1 MEKDDSIERSPASPV
16 SAQLERLGIQSHDE
30 LLAFL
35 RGHAG
40 PGQSTIAYPWPSD
53 GIAPAKTGSTDT
65 VPSRPQGDDCSDA
78 YTHGNDKFLC
88 FGQTRIPGGKHDDL
102 KQIDARIWRGD
113 LDDPDRSIDGH
124 PSWNAV
130 VREYCAIL
138 DRSATT
144 IVEADTFLDTKV
156 YKGGENIVLC
166 AGCDRSIATSLKV
179 EMLKMRELPRG
190 RLGIWV
196 CKLLLSGDTKIH
208 VLVRYQQLRAGGR
221 IGHWQL
227 RMRDGNYTSCFGLAT
242 GAMLEMHDPLIERCG
257 PVSPNA
263 NNIARGL
270 TEHCFNNAM
279 LDRGVST
286 RPSAVAPTF
295 VAINSIH
302 TKRKTTELESSERQT
317 KMQKSV
323 PSTVTDNT
331 GPMATFRSSPE
342 RLISLFR
349 PQSSTQAARLV
360 SSIGSAKQTH
370 AERQFV
376 APLHLYLQPHRDY
389 SLDILGLLRMHE
401 SKDTEAAKKWA
412 KRPALRMLAKATGE
426 ESLESTIKPL
436 YFRPNRAEFKALH
449 NMEAA
454 LVQMTGEQ
462 VLDDEVCDNCND
474 GNGPFTTC
482 VVHGDTHKGACANCI
497 HNGGASRC
505 SIRREREEAV
515 RRVSEVPAE
524 TKTHEDEHNLTYP
537 HAETIVVHR
546 GPQASEHERPSE
558 HTQPL
563 APGQGCSMSTRP
575 NSEEELYYRTP
586 PPRALRSAG
595 KELTGY
601 SAEDSNRCLDSAG
614 GRVSDAAKGRLND
627 STESIKKP
635 VTSDEA
641 ACELESSIR
650 EGNHISADKS
660 KFNLRDPLKSRL
672 ARSTFNTARTAVKA
686 KPRNATDA
694 PGADQPQRQ
703 EAIDSSSFYDEIR
716 AAALQDP
723 PAESAKPAA
732 SISDPNVYNTSF
744 LDSVTLVVTIEDDPT
759 VFEMGLG
766 GCSTLDAL
774 MEKLTNRRFL
784 GQVITDHLAI
794 VSIKFR
800 VSNNPAVPTTFIE
813 PGNVTLY
820 ARLLKHIKA
829 CFEDGGKEEI
839 ALEATIELAT
849 SV

>member
-1 MEKDDSIERSPASPV
+1 MEKDHSTERPPASPV
-16 SAQLERLGIQSHDE
+16 RAQLERLGIQNHDE

-35 RGHAG
+35 QGHAG
-40 PGQSTIAYPWPSD
+40 PGTSTIADPSPSD
-53 GIAPAKTGSTDT
+53 SIAPAKPGFTDT
-65 VPSRPQGDDCSDA
+65 VISRPQGDDRSDA
-78 YTHGNDKFLC
+78 YTYGNDEFLC
-88 FGQTRIPGGKHDDL
+88 FGQTRIPGGKHNDL
-102 KQIDARIWRGD
+102 KHIDTRIWRGD

-166 AGCDRSIATSLKV
+166 AGCDRSIATGLKV

-196 CKLLLSGDTKIH
+196 IKLLLSGDTKVHI
-208 VLVRYQQLRAGGR
+208 LVRYQQVRAGGR

-242 GAMLEMHDPLIERCG
+242 GAMLEKHDPVIERCG
-257 PVSPNA
+257 PVASNVS
-263 NNIARGL
+263 NIAKGL
-270 TEHCFNNAM
+270 TEHCINNA
-279 LDRGVST
+279 LLNGGVT
-286 RPSAVAPTF
+286 TKPSAAAPTF
-295 VAINSIH
+295 VAINSVNA
-302 TKRKTTELESSERQT
+302 KRKVSELESSGRHT
-317 KMQKSV
+317 KMQRGVS
-323 PSTVTDNT
+323 STVSDNSSLV
-331 GPMATFRSSPE
+331 ATSKTSPE
-342 RLISLFR
+342 RLISLFH
-349 PQSSTQAARLV
+349 PQNSTQAAQSV
-360 SSIGSAKQTH
+360 YGIGRAKQTH
-370 AERQFV
+370 AEQSFGGQ
-376 APLHLYLQPHRDY
+376 LHLSVQPDRDY
-389 SLDILGLLRMHE
+389 SLDILDLLRTHE
-401 SKDTEAAKKWA
+401 SKDTQAAKKWA
-412 KRPALRMLAKATGE
+412 KRPALRTLSQATGKD
-426 ESLESTIKPL
+426 SLEGNRKQL
-436 YFRPNRAEFKALH
+436 YSRPNRTEFKALH

-454 LVQMTGEQ
+454 LIHMTGKQ
-462 VLDDEVCDNCND
+462 VSDDEMCDNCKD
-474 GNGPFTTC
+474 GNGPFASC

-497 HNGGASRC
+497 HNGGGSRC

-515 RRVSEVPAE
+515 RRLSEVPVE
-524 TKTHEDEHNLTYP
+524 TSTHKDEHSSTHQ

-546 GPQASEHERPSE
+546 GPQASKHGRRLEHAQSF
-558 HTQPL
+558 
-563 APGQGCSMSTRP
+563 APEPNCSMTTRP

-595 KELTGY
+595 KEITGY
-601 SAEDSNRCLDSAG
+601 YAEDSNHRLESTS
-614 GRVSDAAKGRLND
+614 GRVSNATKGQLID

-635 VTSDEA
+635 VTSDTA
-641 ACELESSIR
+641 ACDPESPMQ
-650 EGNHISADKS
+650 EGRHISANKS
-660 KFNLRDPLKSRL
+660 ESNLRESLESRL
-672 ARSTFNTARTAVKA
+672 ARSTFNTARTPVKP
-686 KPRNATDA
+686 KLRNATDQ
-694 PGADQPQRQ
+694 PRADQPQRQ
-703 EAIDSSSFYDEIR
+703 GTIDSSSFFDEVR

-723 PAESAKPAA
+723 PASTAKPAA
-732 SISDPNVYNTSF
+732 SSSDQYNTSF

-784 GQVITDHLAI
+784 GKVITDHLAI

-800 VSNNPAVPTTFIE
+800 VPNNHAVPTTFIE

-829 CFEDGGKEEI
+829 SFEDGGKEEI

>member
-1 MEKDDSIERSPASPV
+1 MEKDDSIERPPASPV
-16 SAQLERLGIQSHDE
+16 RAQLERLGIQNHDE

-35 RGHAG
+35 QGHAG
-40 PGQSTIAYPWPSD
+40 PGTSTIADPKHSD
-53 GIAPAKTGSTDT
+53 SIAPKTGFTDT
-65 VPSRPQGDDCSDA
+65 VPSRPQGDDRSDA
-78 YTHGNDKFLC
+78 YTYGNDEFLC
-88 FGQTRIPGGKHDDL
+88 FGQTRIPGGKHNDL

-113 LDDPDRSIDGH
+113 LDNPDRSIDGH

-156 YKGGENIVLC
+156 YKGAENIVLC

-196 CKLLLSGDTKIH
+196 CKLLLSGDTKVHI
-208 VLVRYQQLRAGGR
+208 LVRYQQLRAGGR

-227 RMRDGNYTSCFGLAT
+227 RLRDGNYTSCFGLAT
-242 GAMLEMHDPLIERCG
+242 GAMLEKHDTVIERCG
-257 PVSPNA
+257 PNSSNA
-263 NNIARGL
+263 SNIGKGL
-270 TEHCFNNAM
+270 TEHCINNTV
-279 LDRGVST
+279 LNGGVST
-286 RPSAVAPTF
+286 KPSAEPPTF
-295 VAINSIH
+295 VAINSVNA
-302 TKRKTTELESSERQT
+302 KRKVSELESSGRHT
-317 KMQKSV
+317 KMQRGVS
-323 PSTVTDNT
+323 STVNDNA
-331 GPMATFRSSPE
+331 GFVATSTTSPE
-342 RLISLFR
+342 RLISLFH
-349 PQSSTQAARLV
+349 PKNSTQVAQSV
-360 SSIGSAKQTH
+360 YGIGRAKQTH
-370 AERQFV
+370 AEQSFGGQ
-376 APLHLYLQPHRDY
+376 LHLYVQPDRDY
-389 SLDILGLLRMHE
+389 SLDILDLLRTHE

-412 KRPALRMLAKATGE
+412 KRPALRTLSQATGKD
-426 ESLESTIKPL
+426 SLESNRKPL
-436 YFRPNRAEFKALH
+436 CFRPNRTECKALH

-454 LVQMTGEQ
+454 LIHMTGEQ
-462 VLDDEVCDNCND
+462 VSDDEVCDNCND
-474 GNGPFTTC
+474 GNGPFATY

-497 HNGGASRC
+497 HNGGGSRC
-505 SIRREREEAV
+505 SIRRERQEGM
-515 RRVSEVPAE
+515 RRLSEVLAE
-524 TKTHEDEHNLTYP
+524 TRTHKDEHSSTHQ

-546 GPQASEHERPSE
+546 GPQASKHERRSE
-558 HTQPL
+558 HAQSL
-563 APGQGCSMSTRP
+563 APGPDLSMTTRP

-595 KELTGY
+595 KEMTGY
-601 SAEDSNRCLDSAG
+601 YGDDSNHRLDSTG
-614 GRVSDAAKGRLND
+614 GRVLEAANARPDD
-627 STESIKKP
+627 STQSTKKP
-635 VTSDEA
+635 VASDTA
-641 ACELESSIR
+641 ACDPGPSMRKGS
-650 EGNHISADKS
+650 HISADKYKS
-660 KFNLRDPLKSRL
+660 NLRESLKSRL
-672 ARSTFNTARTAVKA
+672 ARSTFNTARTPVKV
-686 KPRNATDA
+686 KPRNATAA
-694 PGADQPQRQ
+694 PSADQPQRQ
-703 EAIDSSSFYDEIR
+703 DTIDSSSFYDEIR

-723 PAESAKPAA
+723 PAETAKPAA
-732 SISDPNVYNTSF
+732 SSFDQYAYNTSF

-794 VSIKFR
+794 VSIRFR
-800 VSNNPAVPTTFIE
+800 VPNNHAVPTTFIE

-829 CFEDGGKEEI
+829 SFEDGREEEV